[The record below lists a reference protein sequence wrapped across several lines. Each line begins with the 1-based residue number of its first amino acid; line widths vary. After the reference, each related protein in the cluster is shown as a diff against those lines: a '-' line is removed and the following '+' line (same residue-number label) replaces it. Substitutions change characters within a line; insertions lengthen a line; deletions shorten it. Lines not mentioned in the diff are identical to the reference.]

1 MLEIPMI
8 QSAAKVTDA
17 TSRTAGKLG
26 DDNRGRDTPADGFE
40 AEYAAERE
48 QRTDTAPSA
57 ASERAASEAKGQSG
71 DADAKN
77 QSGKSSETRDA
88 GPSTEDANVEDIG
101 TFDSATL
108 TDGQL
113 ADPSKAADIALSAT
127 RADGTAVAAVGTP
140 SDDADMQPVRSTADP
155 KVTQE
160 KAAGARKMPDAAT
173 AQTMASESQKPFT
186 ARNSTAETVITSKAA
201 VLSKSEAAHAAPA
214 ASERT
219 TSQPEKAANPANPIA
234 AQAMSMGSTPPGRP
248 GPASRDHDLTKAG
261 LRRDQPPQP
270 SPPTAM
276 APAAKPTFFGSQDAV
291 QMKLTAQKDKVDL
304 SPVVPGDL
312 DVVTAWEPR
321 AGTTNATG
329 SLAQTLARADTPAA
343 IGRQMA
349 EALQKLPDRP
359 VEVSLNPRELGRV
372 RMSIAASE
380 AGITVSV
387 VVERPETLDL
397 MRRNIDQLARE
408 FQSIG
413 YENINFSFAE
423 GHSRDNRQTETG
435 FDDHA
440 AGTAIELEH
449 IESIA
454 AVPGTHDTITTGL
467 DLRL

>member
-1 MLEIPMI
+1 
-8 QSAAKVTDA
+8 
-17 TSRTAGKLG
+17 
-26 DDNRGRDTPADGFE
+26 
-40 AEYAAERE
+40 
-48 QRTDTAPSA
+48 
-57 ASERAASEAKGQSG
+57 
-71 DADAKN
+71 
-77 QSGKSSETRDA
+77 
-88 GPSTEDANVEDIG
+88 
-101 TFDSATL
+101 
-108 TDGQL
+108 
-113 ADPSKAADIALSAT
+113 
-127 RADGTAVAAVGTP
+127 
-140 SDDADMQPVRSTADP
+140 
-155 KVTQE
+155 
-160 KAAGARKMPDAAT
+160 
-173 AQTMASESQKPFT
+173 MASESQKPLT

-201 VLSKSEAAHAAPA
+201 ALLKSEAAQAAPA
-214 ASERT
+214 ASERST
-219 TSQPEKAANPANPIA
+219 PQSERAATPANPIA
-234 AQAMSMGSTPPGRP
+234 AQAMSMGSTPLGRP

-270 SPPTAM
+270 SPQTAM
-276 APAAKPTFFGSQDAV
+276 APAAKPTIFGSQAAV

-312 DVVTAWEPR
+312 EAVTTWEPR

-423 GHSRDNRQTETG
+423 GHSRENRQTETG

-454 AVPGTHDTITTGL
+454 AVPGTNGTITTGL